1 MHDEV
6 KYCVEILEKAIVF
19 EEEGMAFFQ
28 DRAQNAPST
37 LERNLFNS
45 LAKDEAG
52 HKAHLVQMRED
63 ILRENSLT
71 VLPDVDD
78 DHVMDVRRIFEG
90 ALEDAHDPYEFE
102 LEELEIIK
110 GAMDVERRGYHMYA
124 NAAAAVE
131 SPKAKELFEH
141 LAAEEQNHYKLL
153 KNTYDFMADPEGF
166 ATFEDNVMMDGG

>member
-1 MHDEV
+1 MVVQRGLNEDQILPMARHFHGSGHSLRFIEYMDV
-6 KYCVEILEKAIVF
+6 GASNGWKLDRVLPAARILEV
-19 EEEGMAFFQ
+19 
-28 DRAQNAPST
+28 
-37 LERNLFNS
+37 
-45 LAKDEAG
+45 
-52 HKAHLVQMRED
+52 
-63 ILRENSLT
+63 LR
-71 VLPDVDD
+71 
-78 DHVMDVRRIFEG
+78 R
-90 ALEDAHDPYEFE
+90 EFE